1 MNKIEFRLGMIF
13 AVGLRQNI
21 PPIRFTAYANG
32 TTGGGKLVEDVLSDV
47 FRLLKKYVLRDIM
60 Y

>member
-32 TTGGGKLVEDVLSDV
+32 TRGGKLVEDVLSDV